1 MTAESET
8 LALARALIQRASV
21 TPDDAGCQALIA
33 ERLAALGFTSE
44 AMPVGDVQNQ
54 WNRHGSSGPLFAFAG
69 HTDVVPPGPQADW
82 STPPFEPCVRD
93 GALYGRGA
101 ADMKGSLA
109 AFVTACERFLAR
121 QSDPS
126 GSIAMLL
133 TSDEEGPARDG
144 TRRVVE
150 TLQARDEVPDWCI
163 VGEPTSDQR
172 IADTLRNGRRGSL
185 TGELHVHGIQG
196 HVAYPHRARNPVHEL
211 APALTELVAT
221 EWDKGNRSFPP
232 TSFQVAAIQ
241 AGTGA
246 DNVIPGSVVVRFNL
260 RFSPEST
267 PESIQARLE
276 AILARHGLTYDLE
289 WSLSAQP
296 FATEDGALLE
306 ATRAAVAATTGSEPV
321 LSTGGGTSDGRFI
334 APAGAQVI
342 ELGPINATIHQ
353 VDEHVATADL
363 DTLSQIYEAILTRL
377 LAPGGTG

>member
-1 MTAESET
+1 MTADSET

-44 AMPVGDVQNQ
+44 AMPFGEVQNQ
-54 WNRHGSSGPLFAFAG
+54 WSRYGNDGPLFAFAG
-69 HTDVVPPGPQADW
+69 HTDVVPPGPEANW
-82 STPPFEPCVRD
+82 STPPFEPHIRD
-93 GALYGRGA
+93 GMLYGRGA

-121 QSDPS
+121 QPDPA

-150 TLQARDEVPDWCI
+150 TLQAREEVPQWCV

-185 TGELHVHGIQG
+185 TGELRVHGIQG
-196 HVAYPHRARNPVHEL
+196 HVAYPHRARNPVHDL

-221 EWDKGNRSFPP
+221 EWDQGDRSFPP
-232 TSFQVAAIQ
+232 TSFQVAGIQ

-260 RFSPEST
+260 RFSPQST
-267 PESIQARLE
+267 PESIQARVE
-276 AILARHGLTYDLE
+276 AILAHHDLEFELE
-289 WSLSAQP
+289 WSLSARP
-296 FATEDGALLE
+296 FATEDGALLD
-306 ATRAAVAATTGSEPV
+306 ATRAAVSATTGREPV

-342 ELGPINATIHQ
+342 ELGPANATIHQ
-353 VDEHVATADL
+353 VDEHVAAADL
-363 DTLSQIYEAILTRL
+363 DTLSAIYEAILDRL
-377 LAPGGTG
+377 VTPSPAG